1 MTSKP
6 TPVPGPPLRTRLEL
20 AVPRMAQPDEF
31 TCGPTCLHQVLLYYK
46 DVRPLPQILAALR
59 RNPDGGTLAVYL
71 GLAALEMGYNAALYP
86 LGLRV
91 VDPTW
96 RGWTFHNLR
105 ERIAQRAKVQ
115 TNEAWRLEH
124 EAYVQFLDA
133 GGKLF
138 VEELSPALLVR
149 ILRRE
154 HPVVC
159 GLSATY
165 LYGTMRER
173 SDDLEYDDLRGESA
187 GHFVVLCGYTGGG
200 LHFHVRDPSVHVPF
214 SATGRYTVGAQRLT
228 NAILLG
234 DATRDAVLLEVWPRT
249 KPRAASNGGATTAG
263 P

>member
-1 MTSKP
+1 M
-6 TPVPGPPLRTRLEL
+6 
-20 AVPRMAQPDEF
+20 PRMAQPDEV
-31 TCGPTCLHQVLLYYK
+31 TCGPTCLHQVFLFYR
-46 DVRPLPQILAALR
+46 DVRPLPQILEALQ

-71 GLAALEMGYNAALYP
+71 GLTALSLGYHAALYP
-86 LGLRV
+86 LGLRI

-96 RGWTFHNLR
+96 RGWSLQNIR
-105 ERIAQRAKVQ
+105 ERLVQRARVQ
-115 TNEAWRLEH
+115 TDDGLRAEH
-124 EAYVQFLDA
+124 EAYVQFLDL

-149 ILRRE
+149 ILKRE
-154 HPVVC
+154 HPVIC

-173 SDDLEYDDLRGESA
+173 SDDLEYDDLRGEST
-187 GHFVVLCGYTGGG
+187 GHFVVLCGYTGSG

-234 DATRDAVLLEVWPRT
+234 DATRDAVLLEVWPKS
-249 KPRAASNGGATTAG
+249 KPRAPTG
-263 P
+263 PDPRPA